1 MAPKVAPP
9 PNASEPRGEWEKR
22 RDLEAAERMD
32 GLVSRLDLEEQI
44 LDHAEE
50 NVEKIPPKDL
60 ANAYKN
66 LAIGSGVLQDK
77 SDRIKGKPAEVVH
90 HQIDLTTVR
99 KAIAAL
105 EAQQLEEEITDAEVM
120 EADP

>member
-1 MAPKVAPP
+1 MGKAPR
-9 PNASEPRGEWEKR
+9 PRSSR
-22 RDLEAAERMD
+22 TD
-32 GLVSRLDLEEQI
+32 GRARQSRLDLEEQI